1 VSSMHYNAAWH
12 GGFQSADNAKL
23 RPKDAP
29 SRDSAD
35 QAIEPVVFTNVIHS
49 PSRASAR
56 SPGKGAAR
64 IARLIPAELRR
75 LFSFRDAEQ
84 EPSLLEFARRAKR
97 SKS

>member
-1 VSSMHYNAAWH
+1 MSSMHYNPVWH

-23 RPKDAP
+23 RSKGAAP
-29 SRDSAD
+29 REAPD

-49 PSRASAR
+49 PSRASAG
-56 SPGKGAAR
+56 SADKGAPL
-64 IARLIPAELRR
+64 IKRLIPAELRR